1 MTRPNIAV
9 GLDVGTTK
17 VCAVVAEVCGG
28 RADGGVKILG
38 LGFSPSAGLK
48 KGIVINVDATV
59 DSIRKAVKEA
69 EASCG
74 ARIKSVS
81 VGISGAHIKGFDS
94 SGAVGIRG
102 KEVSAADVER
112 SIDSAKA
119 VYIPLDR
126 EVLHVIPTEFV
137 LDGQEGITY
146 PTGMSGVRL
155 EARVHIITG
164 AASPMQNLL
173 KCCEKAG
180 LEVSD
185 VVFGPLAAA
194 HAVLTREE
202 RESGAILIDL
212 GGGTADVSLF
222 KDGSLRYA
230 SVIGVGGN
238 HFTNDIAVG
247 LRISIK
253 DAEDLKKASG
263 AAYEDLVGREE
274 EIHITQAGGTI
285 RTLPRKYVAE
295 ILQPRCEELLELV
308 KAEINKCSG
317 YGTAICGIVATGGG
331 SQLSGLDKMAES
343 VLGLPVRTGFPAQTK
358 GLKNSVNSP
367 AYSAGVGLATYACEP
382 EAKGIV
388 TADLVGGAFGRV
400 TGWLKDRFKYADYFH
415 LNNRKEGGVL
425 CLKSRK

>member
-1 MTRPNIAV
+1 MTGQHISV

-17 VCAVVAEVCGG
+17 VCAVVADMG
-28 RADGGVKILG
+28 RKEAEILG
-38 LGFSPSAGLK
+38 LGIAPSQGLR
-48 KGIVINVDATV
+48 KGIVINIDATV
-59 DSIRKAVKEA
+59 DSIKKAVKEA
-69 EASCG
+69 EASSG

-94 SGAVGIRG
+94 SGAVGLRG
-102 KEVSAADVER
+102 KEVSFADVSR

-126 EVLHVIPTEFV
+126 EVLHVMPTEFV
-137 LDGQEGITY
+137 LDGQDGITD
-146 PTGMSGVRL
+146 PIGMSGVRL

-185 VVFGPLAAA
+185 IVFEPLASA
-194 HAVLTREE
+194 HAALTKEE
-202 RESGAILIDL
+202 KESGSILVDL
-212 GGGTADVSLF
+212 GGGTTDIALF

-247 LRISIK
+247 LRITMSE
-253 DAEDLKKASG
+253 AEKVKKTAG
-263 AAYEDLVGREE
+263 AAYERFVSDAE
-274 EIHITQAGGTI
+274 EIQITQAGGQM

-295 ILQPRCEELLELV
+295 ILQPRCEEILELI
-308 KAEINKCSG
+308 KEEIRKCSG
-317 YGTAICGIVATGGG
+317 HGTALCGVVVTGGA

-343 VLGLPVRTGFPAQTK
+343 VLGLPVRAGSPEPLK
-358 GLKNSVNSP
+358 GLKSEIKSP
-367 AYSAGVGLATYACEP
+367 VYSTGVGLATYGNAP
-382 EAKGIV
+382 EAKDVAHAGLVSGVLGMV
-388 TADLVGGAFGRV
+388 TDWV
-400 TGWLKDRFKYADYFH
+400 KDKFRYADYFNF
-415 LNNRKEGGVL
+415 NNRKEGGML

>member
-1 MTRPNIAV
+1 VTRPHIAV

-17 VCAVVAEVCGG
+17 VCAVVAEVRGG
-28 RADGGVKILG
+28 KAGGKADVLG

-59 DSIRKAVKEA
+59 DSIRKAVREA

-74 ARIKSVS
+74 ARVKSVS

-137 LDGQEGITY
+137 LDGQEGIIQ
-146 PTGMSGVRL
+146 PAGMSGVRL

-164 AASPMQNLL
+164 ASSPIQNLL
-173 KCCEKAG
+173 NCCEKAG

-185 VVFGPLAAA
+185 VVFEPLASA
-194 HAVLTREE
+194 HAVLTEEE
-202 RESGAILIDL
+202 RESGAIIIDI
-212 GGGTADVSLF
+212 GGGTTDVALF

-230 SVIGVGGN
+230 AVIGLGGN

-247 LRISIK
+247 LRISVR
-253 DAEDLKKASG
+253 DAEDLKKTSG
-263 AAYEDLVGREE
+263 AAYEGLVAKEE
-274 EIHITQAGGTI
+274 EINITQAGGTI
-285 RTLPRKYVAE
+285 RTLPRRYH
-295 ILQPRCEELLELV
+295 QGR
-308 KAEINKCSG
+308 NK
-317 YGTAICGIVATGGG
+317 
-331 SQLSGLDKMAES
+331 
-343 VLGLPVRTGFPAQTK
+343 
-358 GLKNSVNSP
+358 
-367 AYSAGVGLATYACEP
+367 
-382 EAKGIV
+382 
-388 TADLVGGAFGRV
+388 
-400 TGWLKDRFKYADYFH
+400 
-415 LNNRKEGGVL
+415 
-425 CLKSRK
+425 